1 LPKHPIAI
9 AFYNYARN
17 FIVSRVS
24 SIPYPV
30 SRIAVACS
38 VCEALSL

>member
-17 FIVSRVS
+17 SIVSRVS
-24 SIPYPV
+24 LVDST
-30 SRIAVACS
+30 A
-38 VCEALSL
+38 